1 MHGMVDKAWSEV
13 ETFWS
18 FKAISTKGIDA
29 LAIGCIS
36 TVAAVS

>member
-1 MHGMVDKAWSEV
+1 MHGTVDKARSEAK
-13 ETFWS
+13 TFWC